1 MVKTKIIFMNKL
13 TFLLAFALAGF
24 FIGSCDSSDIKE
36 DTTAPGKLSVQ
47 SVTPTSGGGI
57 IHYNLPADNDILFV
71 RADYINAQGDEV
83 YRVSSKENDSI
94 EISGLINTSPVTVNL
109 SVFDTSQNQSDVV
122 SVDFSPNRSFI
133 FDVLES
139 LEITSD
145 LGGVRVNWTNDEEK
159 TVFIYVSITAI
170 DGEEEIRIL
179 SSSNQNGARFVRG
192 LAAEEQN
199 FSIKVED
206 FDGNSTPD
214 TDFGNYTPL
223 FEEKID
229 KTSWRLVSNLS
240 VNGDAWEG
248 QTVNFW
254 DDIVDTVSTNSDNSY
269 FIIYRSLNGGVLR
282 WPLDIVID
290 LNKTVKINRFK
301 VWQRAFWY
309 NGPANTA
316 YYYQAENLRSFDIYV
331 SNDKVEW
338 QLLGNF
344 DIGDPSDGS
353 GNIPDE
359 KIDEAAQGHDFNLE
373 EVSPEFRYFK
383 FSITANYG
391 SDTYVHGSE
400 ISLFG
405 VDNL

>member
-1 MVKTKIIFMNKL
+1 MNKL
-13 TFLLAFALAGF
+13 TFLLALAFAGF

-94 EISGLINTSPVTVNL
+94 EISGLIDTSPVTVNL
-109 SVFDTSQNQSDVV
+109 SVFDTSQNQSEVV

-159 TVFIYVSITAI
+159 TVFIYVSITAS

-359 KIDEAAQGHDFNLE
+359 KIDEAAQGHDFNLD
-373 EVSPEFRYFK
+373 EVSPEFRFFK
-383 FSITANYG
+383 FSITSNYG

>member
-1 MVKTKIIFMNKL
+1 MNKL
-13 TFLLAFALAGF
+13 TFLLALALAGF
-24 FIGSCDSSDIKE
+24 FIGSCDNSDIKE

-71 RADYINAQGDEV
+71 RADYKNAQGDEV

-94 EISGLINTSPVTVNL
+94 EISGLIDTSPVTVNL
-109 SVFDTSQNQSDVV
+109 SVFDTSQNQSEVV

-159 TVFIYVSITAI
+159 TVFIYVSITAS

>member
-1 MVKTKIIFMNKL
+1 MNKL
-13 TFLLAFALAGF
+13 TYLRTLALAGF
-24 FIGSCDSSDIKE
+24 LIGSCDSSDIKE
-36 DTTAPGKLSVQ
+36 DTTAPGKLSIQ

-57 IHYNLPADNDILFV
+57 IYYNLPADNDILFV

-83 YRVSSKENDSI
+83 YRVSSKQNDSI
-94 EISGLINTSPVTVNL
+94 EISGLIDSSPVTVNL
-109 SVFDTSQNQSDVV
+109 SVYDTSQNQSEVV

-139 LEITSD
+139 LEITPD

-159 TVFIYVSITAI
+159 TVFIYVYITASS
-170 DGEEEIRIL
+170 GEEEIRIL

-199 FSIKVED
+199 FRIKVED
-206 FDGNSTPD
+206 FDGNTTPD
-214 TDFGNYTPL
+214 IDFGTYTPL

-229 KTSWRLVSNLS
+229 KTSWRLVSSLS

-316 YYYQAENLRSFDIYV
+316 YYYQAENLRSFDVYV
-331 SNDKVEW
+331 SNDRIEW
-338 QLLGNF
+338 ELLGNF

-359 KIDEAAQGHDFNLE
+359 KIDEAAQGHDFNLDD
-373 EVSPEFRYFK
+373 VSPEFRYFK

>member
-1 MVKTKIIFMNKL
+1 MNKL

-94 EISGLINTSPVTVNL
+94 EISGLIDTSPVTVNL
-109 SVFDTSQNQSDVV
+109 SVFDTSQNQSEVV

-229 KTSWRLVSNLS
+229 KASWRLVSSLS

>member
-1 MVKTKIIFMNKL
+1 MNKL
-13 TFLLAFALAGF
+13 TNFVTIALTGF
-24 FIGSCDSSDIKE
+24 IITSCENNDLKG
-36 DTTAPGKLSVQ
+36 DTSPPGKLLIESVV
-47 SVTPTSGGGI
+47 STSGGGVI
-57 IHYNLPADNDILFV
+57 FYNLPSDADVLFV
-71 RADYINAQGDEV
+71 RADYKNAQNDEV
-83 YRVSSKENDSI
+83 YRVSSKDNDSI
-94 EISGLINTSPVTVNL
+94 EISGLIDTTPVNINL
-109 SVFDTSQNQSDVV
+109 SVFDTSQNQSE
-122 SVDFSPNRSFI
+122 SVTVELTPLRSFI

-139 LEITSD
+139 VVITPD
-145 LGGVRVNWTNDEEK
+145 LGGVRVNWINNEEK
-159 TVFIYVSITAI
+159 TVFIYVTIVNS
-170 DGEEEIRIL
+170 DGEEEVRIL
-179 SSSNQNGARFVRG
+179 SSNNKNGARFVRG
-192 LAAEEQN
+192 LPAEEQN

-214 TDFGNYTPL
+214 TDFGDYIPL
-223 FEEKID
+223 FEEKIE
-229 KTSWRLVSNLS
+229 KSSWRLVSNLS

-316 YYYQAENLRSFDIYV
+316 YYYQAENLRSFDVYV

-359 KIDEAAQGHDFNLE
+359 KIDEAAQGHDFILD

-400 ISLFG
+400 LSLFG

>member
-1 MVKTKIIFMNKL
+1 MNKL

-57 IHYNLPADNDILFV
+57 IHYNLPTDNDILFV

-94 EISGLINTSPVTVNL
+94 EISGLIDTSPVTVNL
-109 SVFDTSQNQSDVV
+109 SVFDTSQNQSEVV

-145 LGGVRVNWTNDEEK
+145 LGGVRINWTNDEEK

>member
-1 MVKTKIIFMNKL
+1 MNKL
-13 TFLLAFALAGF
+13 TFLLALALAGF

-94 EISGLINTSPVTVNL
+94 EISGLIDTSPVTVNL
-109 SVFDTSQNQSDVV
+109 SVFDTSQNQSEVV

-159 TVFIYVSITAI
+159 TVFIYVSITAS

-290 LNKTVKINRFK
+290 LNKNVKINRFK

>member
-1 MVKTKIIFMNKL
+1 MNKL

-94 EISGLINTSPVTVNL
+94 EISGLIDTSPVTVNL

>member
-57 IHYNLPADNDILFV
+57 IYYNLPADNDILFV

-94 EISGLINTSPVTVNL
+94 EISGLIDTSPVTVNL
-109 SVFDTSQNQSDVV
+109 SVFDTSQNQSEVV

-229 KTSWRLVSNLS
+229 KTSWRLVSSLS

-331 SNDKVEW
+331 SNDKIEW
-338 QLLGNF
+338 ELLGNF

-359 KIDEAAQGHDFNLE
+359 KIDEAAQGHDFNLD

>member
-1 MVKTKIIFMNKL
+1 MNKL

-94 EISGLINTSPVTVNL
+94 EISGLIDTSPVTVNL
-109 SVFDTSQNQSDVV
+109 SVFDTSQNQSEVV

-170 DGEEEIRIL
+170 DGDEEIRIL

>member
-1 MVKTKIIFMNKL
+1 MNKL

-71 RADYINAQGDEV
+71 RADYINAQGEEV

-94 EISGLINTSPVTVNL
+94 EISGLIDTSPVTVNL
-109 SVFDTSQNQSDVV
+109 SVFDTSQNQSEVV

-139 LEITSD
+139 LEITPD

-331 SNDKVEW
+331 SKDKVEW

-353 GNIPDE
+353 GNIPDD

>member
-1 MVKTKIIFMNKL
+1 MNKL
-13 TFLLAFALAGF
+13 TFLLALALAGF
-24 FIGSCDSSDIKE
+24 FIGSCDNSDIKE

-94 EISGLINTSPVTVNL
+94 EISGLIDTSPVTVNL
-109 SVFDTSQNQSDVV
+109 SVFDTSQNQSEVV

-159 TVFIYVSITAI
+159 TVFIYVSITAS

>member
-1 MVKTKIIFMNKL
+1 MNKL

-94 EISGLINTSPVTVNL
+94 EISGLIDTSPVTVNL
-109 SVFDTSQNQSDVV
+109 SVFDTSQNQSEVV

-248 QTVNFW
+248 KTVNFW

>member
-1 MVKTKIIFMNKL
+1 MNKL
-13 TFLLAFALAGF
+13 TYLRTLALAGF
-24 FIGSCDSSDIKE
+24 LIGSCDSSDIKE
-36 DTTAPGKLSVQ
+36 DTTAPGKLSIQ

-57 IHYNLPADNDILFV
+57 IYYNLPADNDILFV
-71 RADYINAQGDEV
+71 RADYKNAQGDEV
-83 YRVSSKENDSI
+83 YRVSSKQNDSI
-94 EISGLINTSPVTVNL
+94 EISGLIDSSPVTVNL
-109 SVFDTSQNQSDVV
+109 SVYDTSQNQSEVV

-139 LEITSD
+139 LEITPD

-159 TVFIYVSITAI
+159 TVFIYVYITASS
-170 DGEEEIRIL
+170 GEEEIRIL

-199 FSIKVED
+199 FRIKVED
-206 FDGNSTPD
+206 FDGNTTPD
-214 TDFGNYTPL
+214 IDFGTYTPL

-229 KTSWRLVSNLS
+229 KTSWRLVSSLS

-316 YYYQAENLRSFDIYV
+316 YYYQAENLRSFDVYV
-331 SNDKVEW
+331 SNDRIEW
-338 QLLGNF
+338 ELLGNF

-359 KIDEAAQGHDFNLE
+359 KIDEAAQGHDFNLDD
-373 EVSPEFRYFK
+373 VSPEFRYFK

>member
-1 MVKTKIIFMNKL
+1 MNKL

-36 DTTAPGKLSVQ
+36 DTTAPGKLSVK

-94 EISGLINTSPVTVNL
+94 EISGLIDTSPVTVNL
-109 SVFDTSQNQSDVV
+109 SVFDTSQNQSEVV

-179 SSSNQNGARFVRG
+179 SSSNKNGARFVRG
-192 LAAEEQN
+192 LAAEAQN
-199 FSIKVED
+199 FTIKVED
-206 FDGNSTPD
+206 FDGNSTPN
-214 TDFGNYTPL
+214 TDFGSYTPL

-229 KTSWRLVSNLS
+229 KSSWRLVSSLS

-331 SNDKVEW
+331 SNDKIEW
-338 QLLGNF
+338 ELLGNF

-359 KIDEAAQGHDFNLE
+359 KIDEAAQGHDFNLD

>member
-1 MVKTKIIFMNKL
+1 MNKL

-57 IHYNLPADNDILFV
+57 IYYNLPADNDILFV

-94 EISGLINTSPVTVNL
+94 EISGLIDTSPVTVNL
-109 SVFDTSQNQSDVV
+109 SVFDTSQNQSEVV

-145 LGGVRVNWTNDEEK
+145 LGGVRVNWTNYEEK

-199 FSIKVED
+199 FRIKVED
-206 FDGNSTPD
+206 FDGNTTPD
-214 TDFGNYTPL
+214 IDFGTYTPL

-229 KTSWRLVSNLS
+229 KTSWRLVSSLS

-359 KIDEAAQGHDFNLE
+359 KIDEAAQGHDFNLDD
-373 EVSPEFRYFK
+373 VSPEFRYFK

>member
-1 MVKTKIIFMNKL
+1 MNKL

-94 EISGLINTSPVTVNL
+94 EISGLIDTSPVTVNL
-109 SVFDTSQNQSDVV
+109 SVFDTSQNQSEVV

-145 LGGVRVNWTNDEEK
+145 LGGVRINWTNDEEK
-159 TVFIYVSITAI
+159 TVFIYVSIRAI

-229 KTSWRLVSNLS
+229 KTSWRLVSSLS

-331 SNDKVEW
+331 SKDKVEW

-383 FSITANYG
+383 FSI
-391 SDTYVHGSE
+391 SM
-400 ISLFG
+400 
-405 VDNL
+405 

>member
-94 EISGLINTSPVTVNL
+94 EISGLIDTSPVTVNL
-109 SVFDTSQNQSDVV
+109 SVFDTSQNQSEVV

-229 KTSWRLVSNLS
+229 KTSWRLVSSLS

-316 YYYQAENLRSFDIYV
+316 YYYQAENLRSFDVYV
-331 SNDKVEW
+331 SNDRIEW
-338 QLLGNF
+338 ELLGNF

-359 KIDEAAQGHDFNLE
+359 KIDEAAQGHDFNLD

>member
-1 MVKTKIIFMNKL
+1 MNKL
-13 TFLLAFALAGF
+13 TFLLAIALAGF

-94 EISGLINTSPVTVNL
+94 EISGLIDTSPVTVNL
-109 SVFDTSQNQSDVV
+109 SVFDTSQNQSEVV

>member
-1 MVKTKIIFMNKL
+1 MNKL

-94 EISGLINTSPVTVNL
+94 EISGLIDTSSVTVNL
-109 SVFDTSQNQSDVV
+109 SVFDTSQNQSEVV

>member
-24 FIGSCDSSDIKE
+24 FIGSCDSSNIKE

-94 EISGLINTSPVTVNL
+94 EISGLIDTSPVTVNL
-109 SVFDTSQNQSDVV
+109 SVFDTSQNQSEVV

-316 YYYQAENLRSFDIYV
+316 YYYQAENLRAFEIYV
-331 SNDKVEW
+331 SNDKIEW
-338 QLLGNF
+338 ELVGSF
-344 DIGDPSDGS
+344 DIGDPMTSEGT
-353 GNIPDE
+353 IPVDKLE
-359 KIDEAAQGHDFNLE
+359 EAALGHDFNLE
-373 EVSPEFRYFK
+373 EISPQFRYLK
-383 FSITANYG
+383 FSITANFG
-391 SDTYVHGSE
+391 SDTFVHGSE
-400 ISLFG
+400 ISIFG
-405 VDNL
+405 IDNL

>member
-1 MVKTKIIFMNKL
+1 MNKL

-94 EISGLINTSPVTVNL
+94 EISGLIDTSPVTVNL
-109 SVFDTSQNQSDVV
+109 SVFDTSQNQSEVV

-192 LAAEEQN
+192 LAAEEQK

>member
-1 MVKTKIIFMNKL
+1 M
-13 TFLLAFALAGF
+13 
-24 FIGSCDSSDIKE
+24 
-36 DTTAPGKLSVQ
+36 
-47 SVTPTSGGGI
+47 
-57 IHYNLPADNDILFV
+57 
-71 RADYINAQGDEV
+71 
-83 YRVSSKENDSI
+83 YRVSSKQNDSI
-94 EISGLINTSPVTVNL
+94 EISGLIDSSPVTVNL
-109 SVFDTSQNQSDVV
+109 SVYDTSQNQSEVV

-139 LEITSD
+139 LEITPD

-159 TVFIYVSITAI
+159 TVFIYVYITASS
-170 DGEEEIRIL
+170 GEEEIRIL

-199 FSIKVED
+199 FRIKVED
-206 FDGNSTPD
+206 FDGNTTPD
-214 TDFGNYTPL
+214 IDFGTHTPL

-229 KTSWRLVSNLS
+229 KTSWRLVSSLS

-316 YYYQAENLRSFDIYV
+316 YYYQAENLRSFDVYV
-331 SNDKVEW
+331 SNDRIEW
-338 QLLGNF
+338 ELLGNF

-359 KIDEAAQGHDFNLE
+359 KIDEAAQGHDFNLDD
-373 EVSPEFRYFK
+373 VSPEFRYFK

>member
-1 MVKTKIIFMNKL
+1 MVNTKIIFMNKL
-13 TFLLAFALAGF
+13 TYLLTLAFAGF
-24 FIGSCDSSDIKE
+24 LIGSCDSSDIKD

-57 IHYNLPADNDILFV
+57 IYYDLPVDNDILFV

-83 YRVSSKENDSI
+83 FRVSSKENDSI
-94 EISGLINTSPVTVNL
+94 EISGLIDTSPVTVNL
-109 SVFDTSQNQSDVV
+109 SVYDTGQNQSEVV
-122 SVDFSPNRSFI
+122 SVDFSPDRSFI

-139 LEITSD
+139 LEITPD
-145 LGGVRVNWTNDEEK
+145 LGGVRVNWINDEEK
-159 TVFIYVSITAI
+159 TVFIYVSITGS
-170 DGEEEIRIL
+170 DGEKEIRIL

-214 TDFGNYTPL
+214 TDFGAFTPL

-290 LNKTVKINRFK
+290 LNKNVKINRFK

-316 YYYQAENLRSFDIYV
+316 YYYQAENLRSFEVYV

-359 KIDEAAQGHDFNLE
+359 KIDEAAQGHDFNLD
-373 EVSPEFRYFK
+373 EVSPDFRYFK

>member
-1 MVKTKIIFMNKL
+1 MNKL

-94 EISGLINTSPVTVNL
+94 EISGLIDTSPVTVNL
-109 SVFDTSQNQSDVV
+109 SVFDTSQNQSEVV

-170 DGEEEIRIL
+170 DGEEDIRIL

>member
-1 MVKTKIIFMNKL
+1 MNKL

-71 RADYINAQGDEV
+71 RADYINAQGEEV

-94 EISGLINTSPVTVNL
+94 EISGLIDTSPVTVNL
-109 SVFDTSQNQSDVV
+109 SVFDTSQNQSEVV

-331 SNDKVEW
+331 SKDKVEW

>member
-1 MVKTKIIFMNKL
+1 MNNL
-13 TFLLAFALAGF
+13 TYLLTLALASF
-24 FIGSCDSSDIKE
+24 FIVSCDSSDLKE
-36 DTTAPGKLSVQ
+36 DTTAPGKLSIQ

-71 RADYINAQGDEV
+71 RADYINAQGDNV

-94 EISGLINTSPVTVNL
+94 EISGLIDTSPVTVNL
-109 SVFDTSQNQSDVV
+109 SVFDTSQNQSEVV

-139 LEITSD
+139 LEITAD

-159 TVFIYVSITAI
+159 TVFVYVSITAI
-170 DGEEEIRIL
+170 GGEEDIRIL

-214 TDFGNYTPL
+214 TDFGKYTPL

-316 YYYQAENLRSFDIYV
+316 YYYQAENLRSFDVYV
-331 SNDKVEW
+331 SNNKVEW

-383 FSITANYG
+383 FSITGNYG

>member
-1 MVKTKIIFMNKL
+1 MNKL
-13 TFLLAFALAGF
+13 TFLLALALAGF

-71 RADYINAQGDEV
+71 RADYKNAQGDEV

-94 EISGLINTSPVTVNL
+94 EISGLIDTSPVTVNL

>member
-1 MVKTKIIFMNKL
+1 MNKL
-13 TFLLAFALAGF
+13 TFLLALALAGF

-94 EISGLINTSPVTVNL
+94 EISGLIDTSPVTVNL
-109 SVFDTSQNQSDVV
+109 SVFDTSQNQSEVV

-159 TVFIYVSITAI
+159 TVFIYVSITAS

-301 VWQRAFWY
+301 VWQRAYWY

>member
-1 MVKTKIIFMNKL
+1 MNKL

-94 EISGLINTSPVTVNL
+94 EISGLIDTSPVTVNL
-109 SVFDTSQNQSDVV
+109 SVFDTSQNQSKVV

-331 SNDKVEW
+331 SNDKAEW

>member
-1 MVKTKIIFMNKL
+1 MNKL
-13 TFLLAFALAGF
+13 TFLLAFALGGF

-94 EISGLINTSPVTVNL
+94 EISGLIDTSPVTVNL
-109 SVFDTSQNQSDVV
+109 SVFDTSQNQSEVV

>member
-1 MVKTKIIFMNKL
+1 MNKL
-13 TFLLAFALAGF
+13 TFLLALALAGF

-94 EISGLINTSPVTVNL
+94 EISGLIDTSPVTVNL
-109 SVFDTSQNQSDVV
+109 SVFDTSQNQSEVV

-159 TVFIYVSITAI
+159 TVFIYVSITAS

>member
-1 MVKTKIIFMNKL
+1 MNKL
-13 TFLLAFALAGF
+13 TFLLALALAGF

-94 EISGLINTSPVTVNL
+94 EISGLIDTSPVTVNL
-109 SVFDTSQNQSDVV
+109 SVFDTSQNQSEVV

-159 TVFIYVSITAI
+159 TVFIYVSITAS

-373 EVSPEFRYFK
+373 EVSPEFRFFK
-383 FSITANYG
+383 FSITSNYG

>member
-1 MVKTKIIFMNKL
+1 MNKL

-94 EISGLINTSPVTVNL
+94 EISGLIDTSPVTVNL

-373 EVSPEFRYFK
+373 EVSPEFRFFK
-383 FSITANYG
+383 FSITSNYG

>member
-1 MVKTKIIFMNKL
+1 MIFMDKL
-13 TFLLAFALAGF
+13 TYLLPLVLAGF
-24 FIGSCDSSDIKE
+24 LTGSCDSSDIKE
-36 DTTAPGKLSVQ
+36 DTTPPGKLSVQ

-57 IHYNLPADNDILFV
+57 IYYNLPDDNDILFV

-83 YRVSSKENDSI
+83 YRVSSKQNDSI
-94 EISGLINTSPVTVNL
+94 EINGLIDTSPVTVNL
-109 SVFDTSQNQSDVV
+109 SVYDTSQNRSEVV

-139 LEITSD
+139 LKITAD

-159 TVFIYVSITAI
+159 TVFIYVSITGS

-179 SSSNQNGARFVRG
+179 SSNNKNGARFVRG
-192 LAAEEQN
+192 LPAEEQN

-214 TDFGNYTPL
+214 TDFGDYIPL
-223 FEEKID
+223 FEEKIE
-229 KTSWRLVSNLS
+229 KSSWRLVSNLS

-316 YYYQAENLRSFDIYV
+316 YYYQAENLRSFDVYV

-359 KIDEAAQGHDFNLE
+359 KIDEAAQGHDFILD

-400 ISLFG
+400 LSLFG